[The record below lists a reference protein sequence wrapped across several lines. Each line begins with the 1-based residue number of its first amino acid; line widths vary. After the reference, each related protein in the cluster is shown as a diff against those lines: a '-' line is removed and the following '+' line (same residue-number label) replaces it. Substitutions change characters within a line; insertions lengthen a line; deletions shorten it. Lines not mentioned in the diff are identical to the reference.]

1 MIGATE
7 ISDYCTL
14 YLFIC
19 YWRPAVVY
27 CPEKSHLPLEWTL
40 EKKTWKREEKNTS
53 VKYKKAEHLLMS
65 MN

>member
-27 CPEKSHLPLEWTL
+27 CPEKSHLPFEWTL
-40 EKKTWKREEKNTS
+40 EKKMKERKKHEKE
-53 VKYKKAEHLLMS
+53 KKKTQV
-65 MN
+65 